1 MAPLPTHW
9 QRGKPCP
16 YRHCPGTGALSAK
29 IGGGLGLKI
38 SKDTSFTTSHR
49 HYSHM
54 LACSNTGVLS
64 WDQPKDRQLCL
75 DTIDNW
81 HSGQGGQDNIPR
93 DPAKDMTWEWDGF
106 SYPYSSSVNSR
117 AGRSDAAWG
126 NLTLMLRTVWPKR
139 QLNWQCPHEGR
150 VWPGSHDTGCIG
162 SSMQPN
168 TFQGENGG
176 DGHADPTSETPLSLA
191 SAIQDLFVFSDD
203 DSNAVRFFYGMPAD
217 MQEASFHHLRGAG
230 ALLLS
235 GVRQSGTTKFVR
247 VEALKDGTNC
257 TVFPP
262 PDWGAKTLA
271 AAPSSVQLS
280 AGTVSPSV
288 TFTLDA
294 GEAVLLWPADAP
306 VSEVVIKPVSQAS
319 MPHTQPCTSTVLASV
334 LAPPRCLLSNGR
346 RAELPWTCCLP
357 QAAGDSQYFN
367 WWGQHE
373 GGAGRD

>member
-1 MAPLPTHW
+1 
-9 QRGKPCP
+9 
-16 YRHCPGTGALSAK
+16 
-29 IGGGLGLKI
+29 
-38 SKDTSFTTSHR
+38 
-49 HYSHM
+49 
-54 LACSNTGVLS
+54 
-64 WDQPKDRQLCL
+64 
-75 DTIDNW
+75 
-81 HSGQGGQDNIPR
+81 
-93 DPAKDMTWEWDGF
+93 
-106 SYPYSSSVNSR
+106 
-117 AGRSDAAWG
+117 
-126 NLTLMLRTVWPKR
+126 
-139 QLNWQCPHEGR
+139 
-150 VWPGSHDTGCIG
+150 
-162 SSMQPN
+162 
-168 TFQGENGG
+168 
-176 DGHADPTSETPLSLA
+176 
-191 SAIQDLFVFSDD
+191 
-203 DSNAVRFFYGMPAD
+203 VRFFYGMPAD